1 MQSELERKRKK
12 TAERLHIAIHGVPR
26 HLAIIMDGNGR
37 WAIRR
42 GMHRFEGHRQGAR
55 IVELIVKHSVKIG
68 IEYLTIYAFSMQN
81 WKRSKQ
87 EVDFLMHLYA
97 EYLIKMRG
105 LLMEDNVRL
114 VHLGRRNELP
124 RTVRMELAETV
135 NITSDNTGM
144 VLGFALNYASRAE
157 ITEAIKKI
165 VEEYQTGELK
175 LDSIDQQCL
184 SDHLCTAGWC
194 DPDLLIRTSGEMRM
208 SNFLLW
214 QISYT
219 EFFVTDT
226 LWPDFDTCELEK
238 AIKIYA
244 KRSRRFGA
252 YVS

>member
-1 MQSELERKRKK
+1 MESELERKRKK

-42 GMHRFEGHRQGAR
+42 GMHRVEGHRQGAR

-87 EVDFLMHLYA
+87 EIAFLMHLYA

-114 VHLGRRNELP
+114 VHLGRTNELP
-124 RTVRMELAETV
+124 RTVEMELAETV

-157 ITEAIKKI
+157 ITDAIKKI

-184 SDHLCTAGWC
+184 GDHLGTAGWC

-214 QISYT
+214 QISHT

-226 LWPDFDTCELEK
+226 LWPEFDTYELEK
-238 AIKIYA
+238 AIKTYA
-244 KRSRRFGA
+244 KRSRRLGA